1 MNGTLLKRLLP
12 DDMVERVPM
21 HPEDYAA
28 LLEWVRA
35 KEQGNPCGPESASE
49 TASSV

>member
-1 MNGTLLKRLLP
+1 MNGNLSRKIMVP
-12 DDMVERVPM
+12 DDPGGKLPM

-35 KEQGNPCGPESASE
+35 KEKQGRVQGR
-49 TASSV
+49 